1 MKKVTMFVWNNFT
14 NDARVTREAKTLQS
28 DYDVTVI
35 AKRENNERH
44 IPLKQSYKEGYNA
57 VRKHKTEL
65 PKFIAERI
73 YNNKLKTIL
82 LKHMPNAFLMM
93 KMIQEGYRQEADIYH
108 SHDLNTLIQGA
119 VCAKL
124 RTEKRILI
132 FDSHEVNTSRTN
144 YKSGLVGAIEKFLIR
159 FTDRTIVEN
168 ETRATYHELLY
179 GYRPMSLYNY
189 SEYYDI
195 DEVEAINLPLKY
207 DKTFIYQGGLQE
219 GRGLERLLRAFWQAD
234 IPANL
239 LMVGDGKIRPQ
250 LEALT
255 RAFNLQDKVTFTGR
269 VPYES
274 LRSYTKAAYAGFQI
288 LENVNFNHYS
298 ASSNK
303 LYEYMMAH
311 IPVIATDLPEIKRV
325 VEKEGIG
332 LIIKH
337 DSEEE
342 LTAAIRKMFEDEAM
356 RNAMKERMKISK
368 EQYNW
373 DKEKQKLLNLY
384 QDLEVD

>member
-28 DYDVTVI
+28 HYDVTVI

-65 PKFIAERI
+65 PNFIADRI

-93 KMIQEGYRQEADIYH
+93 KMIQEGFRQDADIYH
-108 SHDLNTLIQGA
+108 SHDLNTLIQGIA
-119 VCAKL
+119 CAKL
-124 RTEKRILI
+124 RTDKRILI
-132 FDSHEVNTSRTN
+132 FDAHEVNTSRTN
-144 YKSGLVGAIEKFLIR
+144 YNLGLVGAIEKFLIR

-219 GRGLERLLRAFWQAD
+219 GRGLERLLRAFKEAD

-255 RAFNLQDKVTFTGR
+255 RSFNLQDKVTFTGR

-311 IPVIATDLPEIKRV
+311 IPVIATDLPEIKTV
-325 VEKEGIG
+325 VEEEGIG

-337 DSEEE
+337 DSEGE